1 MRASDQRENGVAW
14 GWWVAAALV
23 AAVAFLTFRHTIG
36 HDFVNWD
43 DDVYVTEN
51 PALRSISLQ
60 TFGWLFSHYYYY
72 AYIPVTLLTH
82 ALDVLA
88 WGMRPHGH
96 HLTNVLLHTANSV
109 WVFIL
114 GALLCQT
121 GGRSSTLKGFAKGSA
136 ERSAALVGGSLAA
149 ILFAV
154 HPLRAE
160 SVSWISDR
168 KDLLCAF
175 FALPATIAYLM
186 SSRREPRGGRW
197 WVASLLLFVLAVLS
211 KSTAVVFPALLLVLD
226 WLEGR
231 RLALGE
237 KLPFFAVSLLVAA
250 LSLKMTPPATKLSYT
265 VSELTTLESFLFPF
279 YSLVFPLYKTLA
291 PIGLSPI
298 YPRVG
303 LEAMIGSA
311 LAFVAV
317 TVGAIFL
324 ASRGK
329 KAVLAAWGAY
339 LLPLIPNVIG
349 LSSGMQPIADRYSYL
364 STIPVFLLIGGGI
377 AAAWQRGGAPRRIAV
392 AAGALALVALLVGPT
407 ISYAARWKTS
417 LSLWGDVVAH
427 SPEKRDYT
435 DAYLNLSAALAH
447 AKRYEDASALLAKA
461 AVFDSSNAD
470 VYLNR
475 ALVVYALK
483 DPRTALTLLRKA
495 TQVEPGNA
503 KAYYY
508 RALVAAELALNEE
521 SVAAM
526 VMAARLGW
534 KDAQQALAAHGI
546 RW

>member
-1 MRASDQRENGVAW
+1 MRASDQRENGAAW

-60 TFGWLFSHYYYY
+60 TFGWLFSRYYYY
-72 AYIPVTLLTH
+72 AYIPVTLATH

-88 WGMRPHGH
+88 WGMKPHGH

-114 GALLCQT
+114 GALLYQAG
-121 GGRSSTLKGFAKGSA
+121 GGRSFSRERSP

-149 ILFAV
+149 VLFAV

-186 SSRREPRGGRW
+186 SRRREPRGGRW
-197 WVASLLLFVLAVLS
+197 RVASFLLFVLAVLS

-231 RLALGE
+231 RIALRE
-237 KLPFFAVSLLVAA
+237 KLPFFAVSFLVAA
-250 LSLKMTPPATKLSYT
+250 LSLNMTPPATKLSYA
-265 VSELTTLESFLFPF
+265 VSQLTALESFLFPF
-279 YSLVFPLYKTLA
+279 YSLVFPLYKTLL

-303 LEAMIGSA
+303 LEAMIA
-311 LAFVAV
+311 AVLAFVAV
-317 TVGAIFL
+317 TVGAFFL

-329 KAVLAAWGAY
+329 KAWLAAWGAY

-349 LSSGMQPIADRYSYL
+349 LSSGMQPVADRYSYL

-377 AAAWQRGGAPRRIAV
+377 AAAWQRGGVPRRFAV
-392 AAGALALVALLVGPT
+392 AAGALALVGLLVGPT
-407 ISYAARWKTS
+407 ISYSARWKTS

-427 SPEKRDYT
+427 SPETRDYT
-435 DAYLNLSAALAH
+435 DAYLNLSAALAN
-447 AKRYEDASALLAKA
+447 AQRFEDASALLAKA

-475 ALVVYALK
+475 ALVLQALK
-483 DPRTALTLLRKA
+483 DPRNALAFLRKA
-495 TQVEPGNA
+495 TEMDPGNA

-508 RALVAAELALNEE
+508 RALVSADLGLNEE
-521 SVAAM
+521 SIAAM
-526 VMAARLGW
+526 VQAARLGSS
-534 KDAQQALAAHGI
+534 DARQALAAHGI
-546 RW
+546 TW